1 MQILSDVSVS
11 SNRATWRQPD
21 RAMFSISIA
30 AELTGLHPQTLRSYE
45 REGLLEPARSAGGT
59 RKYSPSE
66 IDRLREISD
75 LVSHGLNMA
84 GVRRV
89 LILERDIRRLQA
101 DVSELRELRQE
112 VSRLRSAL
120 RKAP

>member
-75 LVSHGLNMA
+75 LVSDGLNMA